1 MIVHKYFDFRFHIKN
16 NTFLRSPLGNSVHT
30 KLLLFSCHKT
40 KTLHCNWCSRKRKDP
55 ERMLSV
61 RWGEEKRLCYGND
74 SMRRLIILMR
84 RRFHW
89 DHSVVQSVA
98 SLHFNITDVW
108 FFFHSL
114 WKWWVILFAMGHFQ
128 SVLST
133 RRHTL
138 DSQKNAIIWSYV
150 SKSRNFNTD
159 FFLLSNFYVLR
170 QARAWFR
177 SPNIERRS
185 QKRRGAKR
193 KLMKMNK

>member
-98 SLHFNITDVW
+98 SLHF
-108 FFFHSL
+108 
-114 WKWWVILFAMGHFQ
+114 VIYRCLFLFSFTMK
-128 SVLST
+128 VM
-133 RRHTL
+133 
-138 DSQKNAIIWSYV
+138 
-150 SKSRNFNTD
+150 
-159 FFLLSNFYVLR
+159 SNFICDGPFSVSTLNPPTY
-170 QARAWFR
+170 AWFAK
-177 SPNIERRS
+177 
-185 QKRRGAKR
+185 KRNNMIVCFEITQFQYGLLFTLEFLCTTASACLISFSEYREKEPEKKR
-193 KLMKMNK
+193 CKKEINENE

>member
-16 NTFLRSPLGNSVHT
+16 NTFLHSPLGNSVHT

-98 SLHFNITDVW
+98 SLHFNITDVC

-138 DSQKNAIIWSYV
+138 DSQK
-150 SKSRNFNTD
+150 KRNNMIVCFEITQ
-159 FFLLSNFYVLR
+159 FQYGLLFTLEFLCTTASACLISFSEYR
-170 QARAWFR
+170 EKE
-177 SPNIERRS
+177 PEK
-185 QKRRGAKR
+185 KRCK
-193 KLMKMNK
+193 KEINENE